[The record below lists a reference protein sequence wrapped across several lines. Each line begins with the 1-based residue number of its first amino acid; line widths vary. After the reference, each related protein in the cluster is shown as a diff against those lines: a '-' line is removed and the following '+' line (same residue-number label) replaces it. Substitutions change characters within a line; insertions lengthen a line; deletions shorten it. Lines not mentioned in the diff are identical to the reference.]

1 MNITA
6 KEILTALSFSTIKS
20 EGCIMPCNTYLI
32 YATWTSPIMHLFC
45 PPPPP
50 QFCITFVF
58 HFSWVLLPS
67 QENLKTM
74 FMQNFGGQIW
84 CIMMGDVQVAYSA
97 EQPLSEVQ
105 KLSPLK
111 RRGYELNLC
120 CENEFYLHES
130 KNRFLISGFALSLAL
145 KMGMTYLCL
154 RLKAHV

>member
-1 MNITA
+1 M
-6 KEILTALSFSTIKS
+6 L
-20 EGCIMPCNTYLI
+20 
-32 YATWTSPIMHLFC
+32 
-45 PPPPP
+45 
-50 QFCITFVF
+50 
-58 HFSWVLLPS
+58 
-67 QENLKTM
+67 
-74 FMQNFGGQIW
+74 MQNFGGQIW

-97 EQPLSEVQ
+97 EQPMSEVQ